1 MFLFLRIVEM
11 IRHFSVTE
19 IPDEEIEDAS
29 VDNADVNSIR
39 VLRNSSARD
48 C

>member
-1 MFLFLRIVEM
+1 M

-29 VDNADVNSIR
+29 VDNTNVDINSIR